1 MKYLTNDIKK
11 RLEEKL
17 AKLNELRPLP
27 ASAVK
32 KLQEQFKIEMA
43 YNSNAIEGNSL
54 TLRETYLVITEGLTI
69 KNKPLKDHL
78 EAKDHY
84 EALDYLFKLVEN
96 KKSVDISEEV
106 ILNLHKIVVLDTEKD
121 WAGHYRNSWVMIT
134 GTDYFPPE
142 ASDVPSLMREVVNW
156 FEQNKKKLHPVEL
169 AAILHHKL
177 VYVYPF
183 FDGNGRTA
191 RLVMNLVLMSRGYP
205 LVVILKNDRRRYY
218 DLLQKAD
225 DGDWAPFVLFISQAV
240 ERTLNIYLR
249 EEKYLSLSV
258 LALKFGYPA
267 KYLNLLSRSGK
278 LEAHKEGRNWVAS
291 PEAVQRYL
299 ENRKRKR

>member
-1 MKYLTNDIKK
+1 
-11 RLEEKL
+11 
-17 AKLNELRPLP
+17 
-27 ASAVK
+27 
-32 KLQEQFKIEMA
+32 MA

-78 EAKDHY
+78 EAKDQY

-96 KKSVDISEEV
+96 KKPVDISEEA
-106 ILNLHKIVVLDTEKD
+106 ILSLHKIVVLDTEKD

-134 GTDYFPPE
+134 GTNYFPPE
-142 ASDVPSLMREVVNW
+142 AREVPSLMKGIVNW
-156 FEQNKKKLHPVEL
+156 FEQNKKKLHPIEL

-177 VYVYPF
+177 VHVHPF

-205 LVVILKNDRRRYY
+205 LVIILKNDRRRYY
-218 DLLQKAD
+218 DLLQKTD
-225 DGDWAPFVLFISQAV
+225 DGDWAPFVMFISQAV
-240 ERTLNIYLR
+240 ERTLDIYLR

-258 LALKFGYPA
+258 LATKFGYPA
-267 KYLNLLSRSGK
+267 KYLNLLARSGK
-278 LEAHKEGRNWVAS
+278 LEAHKESRNWLAS

-299 ENRKRKR
+299 ENRKRKRG

>member
-134 GTDYFPPE
+134 GTNYLPPE

-177 VYVYPF
+177 VYVHPF

-225 DGDWAPFVLFISQAV
+225 DGDWAPFVMFISQAV

-249 EEKYLSLSV
+249 EEKYLSLSA